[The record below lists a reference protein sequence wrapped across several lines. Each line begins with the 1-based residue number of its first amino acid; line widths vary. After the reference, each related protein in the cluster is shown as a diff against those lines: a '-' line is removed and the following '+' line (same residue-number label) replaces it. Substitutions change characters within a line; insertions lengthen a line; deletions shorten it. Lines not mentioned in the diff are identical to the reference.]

1 MAEHLIV
8 EHLGRSAILTLNAPP
23 VNALD
28 TGQLQALTRQIHA
41 LSSDPQT
48 RALVLTGAGD
58 SFFSAGADIEAFHAA
73 QPQRAEA
80 LLNAL
85 NDTALA
91 LASFEGLTI
100 AAINGYALGGGLA
113 LALAC
118 DVRIAERQA
127 EVGMPE
133 ARLGLPLCG
142 GTSWRLPQA
151 VGEGWARRLA
161 QTGELVSAARA
172 LQIGL
177 VDELTDAG
185 LAKIV
190 AVSVADQGHFSSPG
204 AARAN
209 RQLLR
214 GGLDAMQAAQSKEMA
229 ATLSCLGSIE
239 QVEGVLAFFEKR
251 APSWRDDN
259 DA

>member
-1 MAEHLIV
+1 MCSSDLDLSVGAQAGSLLGGLPDDARGPGVGVGCPLLSLDARVGDQLVGIALRDAGELTGLPRGVLQDAGSVGAGLV
-8 EHLGRSAILTLNAPP
+8 EAVPRELQLRCRFVAFPLHLGRPCP
-23 VNALD
+23 DGV
-28 TGQLQALTRQIHA
+28 
-41 LSSDPQT
+41 
-48 RALVLTGAGD
+48 
-58 SFFSAGADIEAFHAA
+58 
-73 QPQRAEA
+73 
-80 LLNAL
+80 
-85 NDTALA
+85 
-91 LASFEGLTI
+91 GL
-100 AAINGYALGGGLA
+100 
-113 LALAC
+113 
-118 DVRIAERQA
+118 
-127 EVGMPE
+127 
-133 ARLGLPLCG
+133 RLRL
-142 GTSWRLPQA
+142 LPQA